1 MKEGKRPFSI
11 LRRSA
16 GEVKRYRIYRRIIPR
31 LAGLLLLLLV
41 IVYIISLLVAQRGSF
56 TVSIRDYN
64 DKRYALALSENES
77 LAEEITQEAFFKALK
92 NIGSFRGECKL
103 SVWLCQIAKNCF
115 YTAARRRNRQADAP
129 LERIP
134 DPGDMEQ
141 KLLDRET
148 AMELHRLLHQ
158 LDEPY
163 KEVFWM
169 RTFGELSFA
178 EIGRFW
184 GKSDSWARVT
194 YHRAKLKIREGMQ

>member
-1 MKEGKRPFSI
+1 M
-11 LRRSA
+11 
-16 GEVKRYRIYRRIIPR
+16 
-31 LAGLLLLLLV
+31 
-41 IVYIISLLVAQRGSF
+41 
-56 TVSIRDYN
+56 
-64 DKRYALALSENES
+64 AL
-77 LAEEITQEAFFKALK
+77 
-92 NIGSFRGECKL
+92 
-103 SVWLCQIAKNCF
+103 QIAKNCF

-129 LERIP
+129 LEMIP